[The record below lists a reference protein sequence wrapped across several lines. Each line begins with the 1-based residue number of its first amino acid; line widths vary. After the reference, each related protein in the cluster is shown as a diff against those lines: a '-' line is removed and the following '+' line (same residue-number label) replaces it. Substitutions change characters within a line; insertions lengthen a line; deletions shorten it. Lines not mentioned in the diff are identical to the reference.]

1 MIIFNFDKKKKCH
14 DCWIYLSYDNK
25 TMKSKVIL
33 GNFDQT
39 LKCDNYK
46 IYILYKSK

>member
-1 MIIFNFDKKKKCH
+1 MIYLLFCKKKMPM
-14 DCWIYLSYDNK
+14 YYNK